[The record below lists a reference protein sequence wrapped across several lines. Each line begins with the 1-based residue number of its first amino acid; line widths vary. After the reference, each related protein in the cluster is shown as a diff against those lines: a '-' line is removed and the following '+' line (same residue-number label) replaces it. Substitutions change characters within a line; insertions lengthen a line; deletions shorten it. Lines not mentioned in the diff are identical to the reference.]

1 MSSGS
6 HGISQSTPRNLNINT
21 VFPDPC
27 ASFFSTFSFLS
38 LSLFLIHYHF
48 LTMSTASPLARS
60 ALNTTEQDDGYGYNA
75 NVFPEKESQ
84 MVKVISLIEQTG
96 FMPKE
101 LVQNEVSWF
110 YK

>member
-1 MSSGS
+1 
-6 HGISQSTPRNLNINT
+6 
-21 VFPDPC
+21 
-27 ASFFSTFSFLS
+27 
-38 LSLFLIHYHF
+38 
-48 LTMSTASPLARS
+48 MSTASPLARS